1 MGQAASPV
9 MFVPT
14 SNERD
19 DMSSPMDQV
28 SADDAK
34 GFFGALFD
42 FSFSSYIT
50 LKFIKLI
57 YVVVTVVIGLMVVI
71 FLITALA
78 SGSTGTIVLGIIVA
92 PLFGLFFLIYAR
104 IMLEIIAII
113 FAIGGDT
120 ANIRTLMES
129 RNN

>member
-1 MGQAASPV
+1 
-9 MFVPT
+9 
-14 SNERD
+14 
-19 DMSSPMDQV
+19 MDQV
-28 SADDAK
+28 SAEQAK

-57 YVVVTVVIGLMVVI
+57 YVVATIMIGLVAVM
-71 FLITALA
+71 FLIGALV
-78 SGSTGTIVLGIIVA
+78 SGNAGTIIGGIILI
-92 PLFGLFFLIYAR
+92 PLFGLVYLIWTR

-120 ANIRTLMES
+120 ASIRELLET

>member
-1 MGQAASPV
+1 
-9 MFVPT
+9 
-14 SNERD
+14 
-19 DMSSPMDQV
+19 MDQV
-28 SADDAK
+28 PTEQAK

-57 YVVVTVVIGLMVVI
+57 YVVATVLIGLMTAIFLIIALALGTAGTIVIGL
-71 FLITALA
+71 
-78 SGSTGTIVLGIIVA
+78 IVA
-92 PLFGLFFLIYAR
+92 PLFGLFYLIWTR
-104 IMLEIIAII
+104 IMLEVIAII

-120 ANIRTLMES
+120 ANIRTLLES